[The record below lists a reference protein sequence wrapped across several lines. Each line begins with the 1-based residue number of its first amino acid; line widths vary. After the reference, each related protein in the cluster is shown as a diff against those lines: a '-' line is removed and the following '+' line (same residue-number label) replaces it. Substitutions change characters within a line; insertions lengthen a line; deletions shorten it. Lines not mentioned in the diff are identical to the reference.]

1 MNFKFLFAEA
11 CQKWKLETSVIDFP
25 SQFRQIFILSVVTPS
40 SLSALRI
47 FGCHMQPMQLFPEF
61 CPQFAILSASYGAD
75 TTSSTSSTKQ
85 LLSRSRGQVVFEPL
99 RYWPRAQ
106 LFEQLHQRRIVIE
119 IVSANEKRKHRNMPS
134 EFHVE
139 RNQSGGAKLEFQIA
153 GFPPQ
158 RQNKYADRHGLIF
171 CTTSLLAKFLNIL
184 LQSTPT
190 ALDVFCERLELLR
203 AESRFVCGNSDQFVI
218 PPIWGTKLRP

>member
-119 IVSANEKRKHRNMPS
+119 IVSANEKRKHRNIPS

-171 CTTSLLAKFLNIL
+171 CSTSLLAKFLNIL
-184 LQSTPT
+184 LQSIPT
-190 ALDVFCERLELLR
+190 ALDVFCERLGLLR